1 MTIGVSQ
8 PIVRTSPLAYLEED
22 FIRNGKLALA
32 KFTQE
37 VQDAI
42 ASGGLSEAQVAAY
55 LIAQHY
61 TTESRVNTL
70 ITNAIGSVPSGSS
83 PAYLVYNLDGARKNI
98 RFHIAGE
105 TPTTPA
111 DNLLIDEASVNG
123 SDVLITGE
131 TTASSLHVV
140 FDTQGGS
147 TNYNSLKFVIENQT
161 NIAITQWLVA
171 SGGGDGDH
179 VISSSNDVN
188 PGGKALVTVTPDST
202 SITDG
207 LAVNVI
213 NLDSSI
219 DGLFDNL
226 NPVAASLDEEIV
238 FGDVSDNNKSR
249 KISIR
254 DLKALIGTSQ
264 LTHIRRSAI
273 RATDS
278 QPFTVGNF
286 TNVATATFGSSHL
299 LQVPAWDDGDRQLA
313 FAVPSDTPD
322 LTGIYPNGVRLFN
335 AIESFPKAS
344 YVLEIDRISY
354 KVFVNENVFIAS
366 SGQTFELEP

>member
-105 TPTTPA
+105 VPTTPA

-207 LAVNVI
+207 LAVHI
-213 NLDSSI
+213 LNLDSSI
-219 DGLFDNL
+219 DGLFANL
-226 NPVAASLDEEIV
+226 NPVKASLDDELV
-238 FGDVSDNNKSR
+238 FGDVSDNDKSR
-249 KISIR
+249 KMSIR
-254 DLKALIGTSQ
+254 DLKALIRTCLLYTSPSP
-264 LTHIRRSAI
+264 R
-273 RATDS
+273 
-278 QPFTVGNF
+278 
-286 TNVATATFGSSHL
+286 
-299 LQVPAWDDGDRQLA
+299 DRQKSRM
-313 FAVPSDTPD
+313 PSS
-322 LTGIYPNGVRLFN
+322 
-335 AIESFPKAS
+335 A
-344 YVLEIDRISY
+344 
-354 KVFVNENVFIAS
+354 
-366 SGQTFELEP
+366 